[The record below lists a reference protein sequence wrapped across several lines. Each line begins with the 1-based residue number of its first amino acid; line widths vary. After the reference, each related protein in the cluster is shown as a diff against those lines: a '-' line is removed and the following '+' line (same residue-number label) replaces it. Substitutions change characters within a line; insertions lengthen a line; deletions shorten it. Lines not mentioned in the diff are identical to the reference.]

1 MKYEDRCRERIEKWL
16 NAPEQS
22 GEEMIW
28 VGKGYSLAQLKRDV
42 AMELAWLE
50 ESAELNSYPR
60 TDW

>member
-1 MKYEDRCRERIEKWL
+1 MKRDDNCRERIEKWL
-16 NAPEQS
+16 AAPGVA

-42 AMELAWLE
+42 YMELEWLE
-50 ESAELNSYPR
+50 ESAELNAYPR